1 MGWFRAAQWGTG
13 IYLVLVATVVALRS
27 LGYEEWLLGMKPSME
42 PNAIGD
48 TLAGTFAPLVFL
60 WFFVST
66 WLQRTELEETRQVLA
81 EQGKEMQ
88 KSAQESAKQT
98 TVLQSRETYEE
109 HRQRLY
115 YLAAFIMKE
124 GIHLSME
131 VKTDI
136 MERTIPLVTTS
147 DDFELIEDNSSVDYL
162 IQRLGITTKVQLANI
177 SSSDVIPIKR
187 VELMSATADL
197 LANDLSELVKTNRY
211 RDNPLIAARI
221 RGTGLDETV
230 YRVDQFA
237 ERVREL
243 LAAAL

>member
-1 MGWFRAAQWGTG
+1 VKKMGWFRAAQWGTG

-27 LGYEEWLLGMKPSME
+27 FGHEEWLLGMK

-48 TLAGTFAPLVFL
+48 TLAGTFAPLAFL

-88 KSAQESAKQT
+88 KSARESAKQIT
-98 TVLQSRETYEE
+98 ILQSRETYEE

-124 GIHLSME
+124 GIHLSMN

-147 DDFELIEDNSSVDYL
+147 DDFELTEDNSSVDYL
-162 IQRLGITTKVQLANI
+162 IQRLGITTKIQLDNI
-177 SSSDVIPIKR
+177 YYPEAIPIQR
-187 VELMSATADL
+187 VELMSAIADL
-197 LANDLSELVKTNRY
+197 LANDLSELVKTDRY

-221 RGTGLDETV
+221 RGTGLIETA
-230 YRVDQFA
+230 YRVDRFA
-237 ERVREL
+237 ERVREI
-243 LAAAL
+243 LAAAS